1 MFVCFK
7 DIYRSR
13 KNHTMTSFIAIHA
26 YLCSCIF
33 NIKMKIMRNL
43 YVLLALVIALVSCEQ
58 SNKYEIKGTVSDPA
72 FEGTTVFLQE
82 AMEREAVNLDSAVV
96 KNGQFKITGEA
107 ESVKMLMIA
116 LDPEKGQD
124 APSPLIVIEPGKINV
139 NFGETITVGGTKLN
153 DAYNKFNKSQEEV
166 NAKMRT
172 VLGEFQ
178 KSSQDGILTPDRE
191 KELRDEYEKL
201 YESMSEETVDFIK
214 SNIDNGLGQF
224 FFIALAGNY
233 DFDVQKEIL
242 ASADES
248 FKSQDEV
255 KSIIEKIE
263 SAEKVAIGKEFI
275 DFTMKDP
282 NGNDIS
288 LSDYAGKGKVVLID
302 FWAAWCGPCRQEMP
316 NVVEAYSK
324 FKNKG
329 FEVIGVS
336 LDRTHEE
343 WTQGLKDLNMT
354 WPQMS
359 DMKFWETP
367 VVELYAFRG
376 IPHTVLLDGEGIII
390 DKNLRGEE
398 LHNKLSELLDN

>member
-1 MFVCFK
+1 
-7 DIYRSR
+7 
-13 KNHTMTSFIAIHA
+13 
-26 YLCSCIF
+26 
-33 NIKMKIMRNL
+33 MRNL
-43 YVLLALVIALVSCEQ
+43 YVLLALVIALISCEQ
-58 SNKYEIKGTVSDPA
+58 SNKYEIKGTVVDPA

-82 AMEREAVNLDSAVV
+82 VMGREAVNLDSAVIT
-96 KNGQFKITGEA
+96 NGQFKISGSA
-107 ESVKMLMIA
+107 ESVKVLMLTLDPAISQNMIA
-116 LDPEKGQD
+116 
-124 APSPLIVIEPGKINV
+124 SPLVVAEPGKIKV
-139 NFGETITVGGTKLN
+139 SFDETVTVSGTKLN
-153 DAYNKFNKSQEEV
+153 DRYSKFNNAQEEA
-166 NAKMRT
+166 NAKMST
-172 VLGEFQ
+172 LLGEFQ
-178 KSSQDGILTPDRE
+178 KSSQDGTLTPDME
-191 KELRDEYEKL
+191 KELRNEYENL
-201 YESMSEETVDFIK
+201 YENISGQTIDFIK
-214 SNIDNGLGQF
+214 SNIDNELGQF

-233 DFDVQKEIL
+233 DLDIQKDIL
-242 ASADES
+242 SAADDS

-255 KSIIEKIE
+255 QSIIAKIE
-263 SAEKVAIGKEFI
+263 SAEKVAVGKKFI

-329 FEVIGVS
+329 FEVVGVS

-343 WTQGLKDLNMT
+343 WSQGLKDLNMT

-376 IPHTVLLDGEGIII
+376 IPHTVLLDGEGVIIG
-390 DKNLRGEE
+390 KNLRGEE
-398 LHNKLSELLDN
+398 LHSKLSELLDN